1 MASTLDYAQFICAQI
16 EGAGEVRYRKMFGEY
31 MIYVDDKPVLMA
43 ADNICYVKMHPAIEE
58 WMQQAETGSPYEG
71 AKPHYILDI
80 DNRELATK
88 VTKRLAEVLPYPK
101 SRAKKKK

>member
-1 MASTLDYAQFICAQI
+1 MASTLDYAQFVCAQI

-43 ADNICYVKMHPAIEE
+43 ADNICYVKIHPAIEQ
-58 WMQQAETGSPYEG
+58 WMRQAQMECPYEG